1 MDSTINRQEDG
12 IVDRYVNRKF
22 SGILTP
28 FFIKLGISPNA
39 ITIISMLIGLG
50 GAACFAAVSYK
61 LGIIGALL
69 FQLSVIVDCCD
80 GAVSYTHLT
89 LPTIL
94 LV

>member
-1 MDSTINRQEDG
+1 MRCFAFLREEVNLANVMDSTINRQEDG

-50 GAACFAAVSYK
+50 GAACFAVGSYK
-61 LGIIGALL
+61 
-69 FQLSVIVDCCD
+69 S
-80 GAVSYTHLT
+80 VSYTHLT
-89 LPTIL
+89 MTTNRE
-94 LV
+94 V